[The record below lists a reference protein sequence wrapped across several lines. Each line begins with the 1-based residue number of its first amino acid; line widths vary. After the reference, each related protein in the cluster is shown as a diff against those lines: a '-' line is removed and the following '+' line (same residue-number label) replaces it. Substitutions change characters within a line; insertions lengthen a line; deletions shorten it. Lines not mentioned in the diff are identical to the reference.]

1 VPGVLMRALTKKP
14 QSALLSRLSSA
25 LLLACPLL
33 LLASQQAGTSEKR
46 MKPLSHEEVAQVWV
60 GLSEDELYL
69 VRMRLDKSGVGQVS
83 YAFADDRPRGFR
95 VRSWT
100 YRDDRIS
107 VPLEAADDSP
117 LEVPVLSGVVAG
129 TAMRLTMKGT
139 NWSRQ
144 VELRLE
150 APLEL
155 KWTQVKEEMAR
166 LAQ

>member
-1 VPGVLMRALTKKP
+1 MRALTKKP
-14 QSALLSRLSSA
+14 RAALLSRLISA

-33 LLASQQAGTSEKR
+33 LLASQHAATSEKR
-46 MKPLSHEEVAQVWV
+46 MKPLSREEVAQVWV

-83 YAFADDRPRGFR
+83 YAFAEERPRGFR

-100 YRDDRIS
+100 YQSNRIS
-107 VPLEAADDSP
+107 IPLEAADNSP
-117 LEVPVLSGVVAG
+117 HEVPTLSGVVAG
-129 TAMRLTMKGT
+129 TSMRLSMKGT
-139 NWSRQ
+139 GWSRQ

-155 KWTQVKEEMAR
+155 RWKRVKEEMAR
-166 LAQ
+166 LVQ